1 MYLQIAY
8 VFEARPFQAK
18 CWITFTQ
25 GHMTWQL
32 FSDLFCLPSSDVL
45 LYLTPL
51 KNFTINHFAKCLSRV
66 FLEHLNQN
74 FHGGFKN
81 WLKMQSV
88 TFSNFKL
95 KTHLHLISV
104 HFMHWLTLF
113 YFLTNDKNS
122 TYIFPPCISRGI
134 FFYAGKSWALY
145 SNVYLLL
152 LSKLRYPKVATRSM
166 SRFFRFSDCWQ
177 RENFMLI
184 YCKLDEKN

>member
-1 MYLQIAY
+1 
-8 VFEARPFQAK
+8 
-18 CWITFTQ
+18 
-25 GHMTWQL
+25 MTWQL
-32 FSDLFCLPSSDVL
+32 YYLTFSGVL

-51 KNFTINHFAKCLSRV
+51 KKFNINNLSRV

-74 FHGGFKN
+74 FHLGFKN

-122 TYIFPPCISRGI
+122 KYIFPHVFPEWS
-134 FFYAGKSWALY
+134 FFTLAKVVIQNIATVYMYQLPVFAIWSHFD
-145 SNVYLLL
+145 NV
-152 LSKLRYPKVATRSM
+152 S
-166 SRFFRFSDCWQ
+166 FW
-177 RENFMLI
+177 
-184 YCKLDEKN
+184 

>member
-1 MYLQIAY
+1 MYI
-8 VFEARPFQAK
+8 EARLFQTK

-32 FSDLFCLPSSDVL
+32 YSLPSSCVL

-51 KNFTINHFAKCLSRV
+51 KKFTVNHFTKYLSRI

-74 FHGGFKN
+74 FHWGIKH

-134 FFYAGKSWALY
+134 FFYAGKSWTLSINVCFF
-145 SNVYLLL
+145 SNLKYTNCHQYGKHFPL
-152 LSKLRYPKVATRSM
+152 A
-166 SRFFRFSDCWQ
+166 
-177 RENFMLI
+177 NI
-184 YCKLDEKN
+184 

>member
-1 MYLQIAY
+1 MGNFLLILSYLQIAH
-8 VFEARPFQAK
+8 VFKARLFQAK

-32 FSDLFCLPSSDVL
+32 YSLPSSGVL

-51 KNFTINHFAKCLSRV
+51 KKFTINHFTKYLSRV

-74 FHGGFKN
+74 FHWGIKH

-122 TYIFPPCISRGI
+122 TYIFPPCISRVV
-134 FFYAGKSWALY
+134 FFYNGKSWTIS
-145 SNVYLLL
+145 SNVYL
-152 LSKLRYPKVATRSM
+152 M
-166 SRFFRFSDCWQ
+166 FSVKA
-177 RENFMLI
+177 RAVT
-184 YCKLDEKN
+184 K

>member
-1 MYLQIAY
+1 MYI
-8 VFEARPFQAK
+8 EARLFQAK

-32 FSDLFCLPSSDVL
+32 YSLPSSCVL

-51 KNFTINHFAKCLSRV
+51 KKFTINHFTKYLSRI

-74 FHGGFKN
+74 FHWGIKH

-122 TYIFPPCISRGI
+122 TYLYISPMYFQRDIF
-134 FFYAGKSWALY
+134 L
-145 SNVYLLL
+145 
-152 LSKLRYPKVATRSM
+152 
-166 SRFFRFSDCWQ
+166 CWQ
-177 RENFMLI
+177 KLNSLNQCLFFLKPKIHKLPSIWQTFSTSRYLNNF
-184 YCKLDEKN
+184 YS

>member
-1 MYLQIAY
+1 MLNYLHSRSHDMTALL
-8 VFEARPFQAK
+8 FNFFR
-18 CWITFTQ
+18 CFT
-25 GHMTWQL
+25 
-32 FSDLFCLPSSDVL
+32 

-51 KNFTINHFAKCLSRV
+51 KKFTVNNFTKYLSRV

-74 FHGGFKN
+74 FHWGFKN

-122 TYIFPPCISRGI
+122 KYIFPHVFPEWS
-134 FFYAGKSWALY
+134 FFTLAKVVIQKIAT
-145 SNVYLLL
+145 VYIYTVTSFCYLNSL
-152 LSKLRYPKVATRSM
+152 
-166 SRFFRFSDCWQ
+166 WQ
-177 RENFMLI
+177 FVSFW
-184 YCKLDEKN
+184 